1 MLLRWLIPLDFDR
14 TDGIRLGLHDRHRVH
29 LTLVSRL
36 NISSS
41 FFLKKISISIFHPP
55 QTERLYTGTA
65 SDEEK

>member
-41 FFLKKISISIFHPP
+41 FF
-55 QTERLYTGTA
+55 
-65 SDEEK
+65 